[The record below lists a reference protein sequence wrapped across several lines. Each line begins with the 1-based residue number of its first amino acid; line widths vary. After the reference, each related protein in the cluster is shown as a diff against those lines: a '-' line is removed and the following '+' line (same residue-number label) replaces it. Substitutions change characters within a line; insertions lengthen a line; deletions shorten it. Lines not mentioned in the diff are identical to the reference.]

1 MWHVPRENTRFSSQ
15 ARLGRNSLKLA
26 KMSTSETINSGKEK
40 LDNWL
45 HEKNYFTDALDKVEK
60 KTGVKRIYIFLGNFI
75 KYATQFEWTFG
86 SNYKLGVLV
95 SSSFRTHWNIRSLSC
110 VRLWSRSDCDNTG
123 FCLSCLSIVSIFQIA
138 RISCLLM
145 LKHLF
150 AYRRHYAC
158 ILNFVKKPAGLPR
171 HPSPFTI
178 SEALAIVE
186 SNQFKLYMFSCCV
199 LLGWKLSKA

>member
-1 MWHVPRENTRFSSQ
+1 MSERDKLCHGSNSTLIGGIDGHVTCPQGEYTIFVASLPWL
-15 ARLGRNSLKLA
+15 LGRNSLKLA
-26 KMSTSETINSGKEK
+26 KMSTSETINSSKEK

-138 RISCLLM
+138 
-145 LKHLF
+145 
-150 AYRRHYAC
+150 
-158 ILNFVKKPAGLPR
+158 N
-171 HPSPFTI
+171 
-178 SEALAIVE
+178 
-186 SNQFKLYMFSCCV
+186 
-199 LLGWKLSKA
+199 